1 MSKSTVLT
9 LDEFFPPRATCLMKL
24 RLNSRVDPQREG
36 ALPRDEVKL
45 VRDFQDGDD
54 LAFVTLYNRYKR
66 LIYVYCT
73 KMLLNADAAKDCVQ
87 EVFLRAYERR
97 EQLNEPQRFSSWLYS
112 IARNQCLS
120 IYRSSKHNAAD
131 EIDFDS
137 ISAPSG
143 ETPDALVERQE
154 SFDLLNKSLA
164 QLKIEYREVLL
175 LREFQNLSYR
185 EIAEVLGDTESAVKS
200 RIFKA
205 RQRLFQLLRPI
216 LRERG

>member
-1 MSKSTVLT
+1 LFDETASKY
-9 LDEFFPPRATCLMKL
+9 
-24 RLNSRVDPQREG
+24 SRVDPHHEG
-36 ALPRDEVKL
+36 ALARDEDKL

-66 LIYVYCT
+66 LIYIFCL
-73 KMLLNADAAKDCVQ
+73 KMLFNADAAKDCVQ

-120 IYRSSKHNAAD
+120 IFRRSKHDATQ
-131 EIDFDS
+131 EIDFDL
-137 ISAPSG
+137 ISGPSG
-143 ETPDALVERQE
+143 ETPDALMERQE
-154 SFDLLNKSLA
+154 SVDLLNKSLA
-164 QLKIEYREVLL
+164 QLNLEYREVLV

-185 EIAEVLGDTESAVKS
+185 EIAEVLGDSESAVKS

-205 RQRLFQLLRPI
+205 RQRLFELLRPI